1 MLQQEL
7 EESLARLESVDAVR
21 VVGSAEKVTEVH
33 VLSAPGRAAKQVV
46 RDVQSLAMAQF
57 GANLDRRVI
66 SVVQIAP
73 EKVRHDTTER
83 PVIVSIREAP
93 EGASSTAEV
102 TLGWQTGEHTGSA
115 TGPAA
120 SSARLRL
127 IGEATLQ
134 ALDDMFQDVPPMSL
148 DTIGVATV
156 GLRDVMLAVVLSGQ
170 DRREAVSIGAALVAG
185 DQSDAAV
192 RAVMD
197 AINRKLPNLGRD

>member
-21 VVGSAEKVTEVH
+21 VVGNGDKVTEVH
-33 VLSAPGRAAKQVV
+33 VLSSPGRAAKQVV

-73 EKVRHDTTER
+73 ERVQHDTAER
-83 PVIVSIREAP
+83 PAIVSILETP
-93 EGASSTAEV
+93 DGASSTVAV
-102 TLGWQTGEHTGSA
+102 TLGWQSGEHTGSA

-120 SSARLRL
+120 TSARLRL
-127 IGEATLQ
+127 VGEATLH
-134 ALDDMFQDVPPMSL
+134 ALDEMFQDVPPMSL

-156 GLRDVMLAVVLSGQ
+156 GLRSVMLAVVLSGQ
-170 DRREAVSIGAALVAG
+170 DRQEQVSIGAALVAG
-185 DQSDAAV
+185 DERDAAV

-197 AINRKLPNLGRD
+197 AINRRLPTLAR